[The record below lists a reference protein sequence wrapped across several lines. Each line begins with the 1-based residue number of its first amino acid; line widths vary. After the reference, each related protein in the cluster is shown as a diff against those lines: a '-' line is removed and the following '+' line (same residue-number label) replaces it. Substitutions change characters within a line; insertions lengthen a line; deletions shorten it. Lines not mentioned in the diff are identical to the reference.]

1 MAMPVT
7 LATTYG
13 DPKGRLFELFERQ
26 RSKLFDTFAQVAVRA
41 DVAAYLPTLD
51 RLGEMGAR
59 IDLSGDL
66 QGPDS
71 HGRKRREALA
81 LALETDG
88 HFIFSCDME
97 QALRWL
103 DGHPSELR
111 RVLEMLSRHD
121 ATIVG
126 RSERALLSYPRH
138 IRDTEK
144 VVNRVYAL
152 FTGRPYDL
160 MAGARGFTR
169 AAAHALVNGSD
180 DDAISVDVSWPLYLE
195 FERPMRL
202 GYIVTDGLEF
212 GDPRR
217 RPSKTDT
224 PIGEAVWTRR
234 LDSDPSRWLHYGELM
249 RRHLTAMRPYL
260 TQVRA
265 N

>member
-160 MAGARGFTR
+160 MAGYLDLGPLKGNRGNQNYEIP
-169 AAAHALVNGSD
+169 ADVDLSEYGSVVIYCQPFHVIF
-180 DDAISVDVSWPLYLE
+180 ATAPL
-195 FERPMRL
+195 
-202 GYIVTDGLEF
+202 
-212 GDPRR
+212 
-217 RPSKTDT
+217 
-224 PIGEAVWTRR
+224 
-234 LDSDPSRWLHYGELM
+234 
-249 RRHLTAMRPYL
+249 
-260 TQVRA
+260 